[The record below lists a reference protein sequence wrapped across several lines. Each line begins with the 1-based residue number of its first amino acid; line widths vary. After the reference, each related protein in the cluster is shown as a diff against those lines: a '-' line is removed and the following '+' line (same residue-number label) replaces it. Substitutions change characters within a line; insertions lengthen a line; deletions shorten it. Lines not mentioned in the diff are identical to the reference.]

1 MRFGALTQA
10 NRRGFAGGGDKI
22 PTMDPKNTDFDVV
35 FVGGINAAAML
46 KFTQAHDTAQHT
58 ASAFPPKSKDGKEL
72 PNKNL
77 RMALV
82 SRQ

>member
-1 MRFGALTQA
+1 LTQA
-10 NRRGFAGGGDKI
+10 NRRSFAGGGDKM
-22 PTMDPKNTDFDVV
+22 PTMDAKNTDFDVV

-46 KFTQAHDTAQHT
+46 KFTQAHDVAKTT
-58 ASAFPPKSKDGKEL
+58 PSAFPPKAKDGTEQ